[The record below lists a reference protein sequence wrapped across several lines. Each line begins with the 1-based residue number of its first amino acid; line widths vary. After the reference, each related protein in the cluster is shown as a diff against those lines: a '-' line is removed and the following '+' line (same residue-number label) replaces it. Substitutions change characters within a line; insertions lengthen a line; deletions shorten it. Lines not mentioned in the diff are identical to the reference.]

1 MSWSASEEFTTLSV
15 LGEGGMGRV
24 VLAVRTEGGLRRLY
38 ALKRL
43 RAELVEDEVARESFL
58 DEARLMG
65 LLHHPN
71 VVRVFDVGSD
81 QEGPYMLMEFVHGI
95 TLRGLLKQ
103 VVQDGLVLPIEVA
116 LEILRDASLG
126 LAAAHEACD
135 IRGEPLKL
143 VHRDI
148 SPDNVLVGRDGISRL
163 TDFGIA
169 KALGRTTRTTQNLLK
184 GKIGDIATAP
194 TRSHLRR

>member
-126 LAAAHEACD
+126 LAAAH
-135 IRGEPLKL
+135 
-143 VHRDI
+143 
-148 SPDNVLVGRDGISRL
+148 
-163 TDFGIA
+163 
-169 KALGRTTRTTQNLLK
+169 
-184 GKIGDIATAP
+184 
-194 TRSHLRR
+194 